1 MSQTNLEGL
10 ELLGNGDPVVVSQ
23 QLFEKTNPERIESL
37 LQELQLKYYWGGDGQ
52 IGEYEYA
59 TKHE

>member
-1 MSQTNLEGL
+1 L